1 MIKKI
6 VGTSLVLL
14 AVSPSLFAKE
24 GMFTPEQLP
33 IISSDLQAT
42 GLKISP
48 ESLSSLTSFPM
59 GAVVDLQGCSASFV
73 SEQGLVVTNHH
84 CARGSVQFN
93 STADNNY
100 LENGFLA
107 KNQQAELPAAP
118 GTHILVTTDF
128 SDVTAEVLNGAEG
141 LTGKARYDVIEANQK
156 AIIAQCEQDEGHR
169 CRVPSFFSGLE
180 YKLIKQLEIKDV
192 RIAYSP
198 ADSVGKY
205 GGDIDNWIWPRHTGD
220 FAFYRAY
227 VSKDGKSAEYS
238 KDNVPFTPPHHLKVS
253 AKPLVEGDFVMAA
266 GYPGSTSR
274 YTRSTSVEYVF
285 SWLYPTYVDM
295 VSSWIELIEKTA
307 PKGSDARVKYE
318 ASLAGLNNF
327 LKNTE
332 GQLAGAKR
340 VGLENRRLEREAAL
354 TQWLNGSSTRTS
366 MKAAIAELDLLLEQR
381 ASVSRQQFW
390 YQNAKRSALLSTAIT
405 LYKNAIEQEKPDAE
419 RDFGFQSRDLD
430 RLQQQMLR
438 LDRRFDADVDKAVW
452 LSFINLY
459 MSRPDSEK
467 VDAFDNALLKIGSSS
482 LTLGD
487 RLDDFYVKT
496 RLTDVDQRLAL
507 LKASKKELEDSNDPF
522 IKMAVALY
530 ATDKQIEDEL
540 ETLEGKSLEL
550 EPEYMKAII
559 AWQASQGK
567 IAYPDANS
575 TLRVTYG
582 KILGGSPKDGLI
594 YEPFT
599 RVEGI
604 VEKDTGNAPFN
615 SPKKQLSLIADKD
628 YGSYADPLL
637 KTVPVNFLT
646 DLDSTG
652 GNSGSATLNSNAEL
666 IGLLFDGTFESVN
679 SDWDFDPK
687 TTRTIHVD
695 TRYMLWVMEHVD
707 GAVNL
712 INEMEIVR

>member
-1 MIKKI
+1 
-6 VGTSLVLL
+6 
-14 AVSPSLFAKE
+14 
-24 GMFTPEQLP
+24 
-33 IISSDLQAT
+33 
-42 GLKISP
+42 
-48 ESLSSLTSFPM
+48 
-59 GAVVDLQGCSASFV
+59 
-73 SEQGLVVTNHH
+73 
-84 CARGSVQFN
+84 
-93 STADNNY
+93 
-100 LENGFLA
+100 
-107 KNQQAELPAAP
+107 
-118 GTHILVTTDF
+118 
-128 SDVTAEVLNGAEG
+128 
-141 LTGKARYDVIEANQK
+141 
-156 AIIAQCEQDEGHR
+156 
-169 CRVPSFFSGLE
+169 
-180 YKLIKQLEIKDV
+180 
-192 RIAYSP
+192 
-198 ADSVGKY
+198 
-205 GGDIDNWIWPRHTGD
+205 
-220 FAFYRAY
+220 
-227 VSKDGKSAEYS
+227 
-238 KDNVPFTPPHHLKVS
+238 
-253 AKPLVEGDFVMAA
+253 
-266 GYPGSTSR
+266 
-274 YTRSTSVEYVF
+274 
-285 SWLYPTYVDM
+285 
-295 VSSWIELIEKTA
+295 
-307 PKGSDARVKYE
+307 
-318 ASLAGLNNF
+318 
-327 LKNTE
+327 
-332 GQLAGAKR
+332 
-340 VGLENRRLEREAAL
+340 
-354 TQWLNGSSTRTS
+354 
-366 MKAAIAELDLLLEQR
+366 
-381 ASVSRQQFW
+381 
-390 YQNAKRSALLSTAIT
+390 
-405 LYKNAIEQEKPDAE
+405 
-419 RDFGFQSRDLD
+419 
-430 RLQQQMLR
+430 MLR

-467 VDAFDNALLKIGSSS
+467 VTAFDNALLKIGSSS